1 MKTVMT
7 SQNTMSIKTIITQI
21 MMRRKTGISILM
33 KKKNIIMLMSEQI
46 HIFG

>member
-33 KKKNIIMLMSEQI
+33 KKNIIMLMSEQI